1 MQRRVLLLTALF
13 IVVGSLILVPQV
25 LAESTIHV
33 GPGGTTGC
41 ALGGCPLYHF
51 EVNGFTNNLDLY
63 QTSAGAPALDS
74 PMWVIFAVPNDTVNG
89 NALSLANITGAFLN
103 DAANGYNP
111 SPITFGFLGFQGL
124 MGPGQNVYGF
134 LGKNVNN
141 SNSFTNYA
149 AWDLAV
155 NGINASNFGIYVF
168 TLNTNDFDG
177 QDFVNLNLQGIPL
190 GTFAIG
196 WGEVTTHD
204 HKGHRHVK
212 QYGTPFTE
220 AGLETNHPPQ
230 SIPEPSSLMLL
241 GSGLLGA
248 GAFLRRKFNR

>member
-1 MQRRVLLLTALF
+1 MQRRILLVTALF
-13 IVVGSLILVPQV
+13 IVIGSLILVPQV

-41 ALGGCPLYHF
+41 ALGGCYLYHH
-51 EVNGFTNNLDLY
+51 EVNGFGNNLDLY
-63 QTSAGAPALDS
+63 QTSNGAGALDS
-74 PMWVIFAVPNDTVNG
+74 PMWVIFAVPNDNVHGT
-89 NALSLANITGAFLN
+89 ALNLSNITAAFLN
-103 DAANGYNP
+103 DAENGYAP
-111 SPITFGFLGFQGL
+111 TAIPFGFLGFQGL

-134 LGKNVNN
+134 LGKSVNS

-155 NGINASNFGIYVF
+155 NGITASNFGIYVF

-190 GTFAIG
+190 GTFAVG
-196 WGEVTTHD
+196 WGEVTTIDKH
-204 HKGHRHVK
+204 GHRQVK

-220 AGLETNHPPQ
+220 AGLEIRHGHV
-230 SIPEPSSLMLL
+230 PEPSTLMLL

-248 GAFLRRKFNR
+248 GTLLRRKFNR